1 VVSAVGVVR
10 CEVEYGDKDRSYV
23 DSVPYHV
30 MSLPSVT
37 VDPIMASVY
46 VGQTLTITCQLTSNV
61 NDTSLIY
68 WIRNGRQL
76 TEDDGSFVHNSP
88 CTQARKP

>member
-23 DSVPYHV
+23 DSTPYHV
-30 MSLPSVT
+30 LSLPSVT

-46 VGQTLTITCQLTSNV
+46 VGQTLIVTCQLTSNV
-61 NDTSLIY
+61 NDTSRIY
-68 WIRNGRQL
+68 WARNGRLL

-88 CTQARKP
+88 CTAARKP